1 MEANESIWF
10 GKTENNARNVAK
22 DMEGK
27 ARWKE
32 NRTERKRFNLPKM

>member
-1 MEANESIWF
+1 MKAS
-10 GKTENNARNVAK
+10 GLVKQKKNNARNVAK